1 MLTAIVRRLQII
13 TQISTLQVGSYFG
26 SVLCALDF
34 NGDTKTDYLLVGAP
48 YFHQRGEEGRVII
61 FKLNQVSR
69 NALVKFYFGAHN
81 CTFLMV
87 VRVVSQAQ
95 GKFDKEPWEW
105 HGLDSYIYARF
116 GSAISSVG
124 DLDGNG
130 YNDVAVGAPLEEDET
145 CGCSGSIYIYNG
157 VQEGLQRNHSQV
169 I

>member
-81 CTFLMV
+81 YTFLMV

-157 VQEGLQRNHSQV
+157 VQEGLQRDHSQV